1 MIRINAYDTFIV
13 SGLLLYIYLIY
24 QLDKKGFIATHLYA
38 VIISVNSGLLL
49 IKQID
54 LLSLIQMISSIL
66 CAIIFMHGFLPIRPR
81 VRKLYHRIDKNKPLT
96 IYHNRIEQD
105 NVIID
110 QEFDFR
116 QSEMDWL
123 CYKVLLM
130 SHTLTQLKEVY
141 RDDELFS
148 HHIQMNIV

>member
-1 MIRINAYDTFIV
+1 
-13 SGLLLYIYLIY
+13 
-24 QLDKKGFIATHLYA
+24 
-38 VIISVNSGLLL
+38 
-49 IKQID
+49 
-54 LLSLIQMISSIL
+54 
-66 CAIIFMHGFLPIRPR
+66 MHGFLPIRPR